1 MFRVGCAVM
10 LVSLMAA
17 APVAADSSRTESAP
31 TARTGSGGKRVL
43 WTVVGAAAGFGAG
56 VFLGLAK
63 FDDAIN
69 SDRKVWT
76 TALLSAAAG
85 GIAGNL
91 LSRDVGPASPKQLT
105 CEGRDVG
112 PASPKRLTCE
122 GREGGPASPKRL
134 TREGRE
140 GGPRAAV
147 PTTRALPGR
156 IETVNVSWADALS
169 PSGKANVG
177 LDRASAPSGPTAS
190 PGSRQIFMDGLPLE

>member
-10 LVSLMAA
+10 LVTLVAA
-17 APVAADSSRTESAP
+17 APVAADSSRTESAS
-31 TARTGSGGKRVL
+31 TAQTGSGGKRVL

-91 LSRDVGPASPKQLT
+91 LSRDVGPASPK
-105 CEGRDVG
+105 
-112 PASPKRLTCE
+112 
-122 GREGGPASPKRL
+122 RL

-169 PSGKANVG
+169 PSGKANVR
-177 LDRASAPSGPTAS
+177 LDRASAPSGATAS
-190 PGSRQIFMDGLPLE
+190 PIGRQMAFAGSAGS